1 MESVHGLVRR
11 VIRIAEM
18 PEASFRVQFVLN
30 GESVELAA
38 AYAED
43 RLGILVTEPV
53 SSSRDD
59 EPAAE
64 WNPRQGVVR
73 DGSWRIAVVE
83 PLAGQVVD
91 ALAWIAAEMNLDV
104 DVSTLDRAFDRG
116 QRLSLDDEPDNPA
129 TSLLD
134 QFCGSAGISSSD
146 QDRTSDGIHRLLECL
161 NKEQRSPLQLLRM
174 LTCSFVQEQVQAR
187 LRSLLQE
194 FYLMATYEIPSDA
207 IAYSRSPKEPCRRW
221 LIGWSS

>member
-73 DGSWRIAVVE
+73 EGSWRIEVVE

-116 QRLSLDDEPDNPA
+116 QRLSLDDEPDNPDKPPTCA
-129 TSLLD
+129 
-134 QFCGSAGISSSD
+134 CGSAGISSSD

-161 NKEQRSPLQLLRM
+161 NKEQRLAVTASRM
-174 LTCSFVQEQVQAR
+174 LTCSFVQEQHRQ
-187 LRSLLQE
+187 
-194 FYLMATYEIPSDA
+194 D
-207 IAYSRSPKEPCRRW
+207 
-221 LIGWSS
+221 